1 MSQSENMTQEN
12 YQLLFDNMISGC
24 VYSRIITDKKGK
36 PINYRVLT
44 VNKAYEKIIGKKS
57 EEVVGRLITE
67 IHTGIEKDS
76 VDWISIYGKVALTG
90 GKWES
95 EVYSELVDIWM
106 KITAYSPKK
115 GDFVVTFED
124 VTARKN
130 AEQDIRKQLVEYEK
144 VNTELNE
151 INDRFNA
158 FMDHMPIMV
167 YIKDENMQHIYGNKK
182 LLQYAKSDL
191 KTFIGTRSK
200 DFFPEDIAIKIEN
213 QDQKVKSDRVLVQL
227 EDYIAEHDGT
237 HRWVQDNKFPIS
249 LPDGGIQI
257 GGFAIDIT
265 ALKIIQQKL
274 EISLSEVKQLKDQ
287 LQAENISL
295 KEQIQH
301 TLHFGEIIGESKEIA
316 YVLHRVGQVAATDTT
331 VLILGETGVGK
342 ERFAQAVH
350 KASKRKN
357 KPMIRI
363 DCTTLTPNL
372 IESALFGHEKG
383 AFTGAVSK
391 QIGRF
396 ELANGATIFLDEI
409 AELPL
414 EVQSKLLRV
423 LQLGE
428 FERLGSPKT
437 IKTDVRIIAA
447 TNRDLEEEIK
457 AGRFRQD
464 LFYRLNVFPISI
476 PPLRKRKEDI
486 PLLVRYLLQIYNKR
500 FGKNINTI
508 SKTNHIALQEYTWPG
523 NIRELENVIERAAL
537 TSINKILSI
546 DLPHQEPDEIDTEIK
561 TMEEVERNYI
571 KKILNN
577 RGWRISGPKG
587 AAMALGLHPETLRS
601 RIKKL
606 GISRH

>member
-1 MSQSENMTQEN
+1 
-12 YQLLFDNMISGC
+12 
-24 VYSRIITDKKGK
+24 
-36 PINYRVLT
+36 
-44 VNKAYEKIIGKKS
+44 
-57 EEVVGRLITE
+57 
-67 IHTGIEKDS
+67 
-76 VDWISIYGKVALTG
+76 
-90 GKWES
+90 
-95 EVYSELVDIWM
+95 
-106 KITAYSPKK
+106 
-115 GDFVVTFED
+115 
-124 VTARKN
+124 
-130 AEQDIRKQLVEYEK
+130 
-144 VNTELNE
+144 
-151 INDRFNA
+151 
-158 FMDHMPIMV
+158 MPIMV

-274 EISLSEVKQLKDQ
+274 EISLSEVEQLKDQ

-301 TLHFGEIIGESKEIA
+301 ALHFGEIIGESKEIG
-316 YVLHRVGQVAATDTT
+316 YILHRVGQVAATDTT
-331 VLILGETGVGK
+331 VLIIGETGVGK

-357 KPMIRI
+357 KPMIRV
-363 DCTTLTPNL
+363 DCATLAPNL

-383 AFTGAVSK
+383 AFTGAVQK

-423 LQLGE
+423 LQFGE

-437 IKTDVRIIAA
+437 IKIDVRIIAA
-447 TNRDLEEEIK
+447 TNRDLEKEIK

-486 PLLVRYLLQIYNKR
+486 PLLVQYLLPIYNKR

-508 SKTNHIALQEYTWPG
+508 SKVNRIALQEYTWPG
-523 NIRELENVIERAAL
+523 NIRELENVIERAAI
-537 TSINKILSI
+537 TST
-546 DLPHQEPDEIDTEIK
+546 D
-561 TMEEVERNYI
+561 
-571 KKILNN
+571 KILN
-577 RGWRISGPKG
+577 
-587 AAMALGLHPETLRS
+587 
-601 RIKKL
+601 
-606 GISRH
+606 